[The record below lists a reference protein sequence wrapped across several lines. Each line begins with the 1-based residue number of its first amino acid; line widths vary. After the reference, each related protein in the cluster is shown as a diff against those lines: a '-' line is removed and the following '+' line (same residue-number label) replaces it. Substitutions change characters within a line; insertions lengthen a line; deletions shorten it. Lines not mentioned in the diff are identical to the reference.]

1 MCEEAMDTQQYDDC
15 DRSEVWNMRIYGS
28 LNFVIIPN
36 LDTQRES
43 IEGRNIPRGIAS
55 IVITTVGYAFIT
67 FLPKV
72 LLCRL
77 ITVQGTRG
85 LCV

>member
-1 MCEEAMDTQQYDDC
+1 
-15 DRSEVWNMRIYGS
+15 MRIYGS

-43 IEGRNIPRGIAS
+43 IEGRNIPRVIAS

-72 LLCRL
+72 LLSRL